1 MKGTVV
7 AVCTSEKT
15 GTRKANVG
23 TAEARPHWG
32 LVGDAHAGYSER
44 EVSLLGIESVYKVNR
59 EKGISAGPGCF
70 AENLTTEGL
79 DLLGLELGDR
89 LQVGEQIVLEV
100 IQIGKPPSDRHTYS
114 YQGVSILPHRGVF
127 CRVLRGGHVAC
138 GDRIAVTKRAAPCE

>member
-1 MKGTVV
+1 MAEIV
-7 AVCTSEKT
+7 AVCASYRRSDPKVDQGAGELVA
-15 GTRKANVG
+15 GY
-23 TAEARPHWG
+23 G

-44 EVSLLGIESVYKVNR
+44 EVSLLGIESVHKVNR